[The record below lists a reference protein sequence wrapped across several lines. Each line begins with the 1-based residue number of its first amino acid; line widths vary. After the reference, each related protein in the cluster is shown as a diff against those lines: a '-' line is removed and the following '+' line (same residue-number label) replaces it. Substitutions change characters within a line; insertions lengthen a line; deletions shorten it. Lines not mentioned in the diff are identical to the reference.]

1 MLKREKMKKN
11 NSITIFAIV
20 IIILIPLII
29 AGCQP
34 ATASTDIVENGVN
47 EQPPT
52 EPANNDTGIQPY
64 DFSKS
69 DPGYITLHGLLVVR
83 DPTSMLPAPDDAVYL
98 VPVGGEGQGVTGI
111 PQFTPGEVP
120 QAEVD
125 ERTGEFVFVN
135 IEPGKYAVV
144 VITVGGAQIPT
155 RRMDDGNYSIITF
168 EDDEIDQVVELG
180 SLSLP

>member
-1 MLKREKMKKN
+1 MNKN
-11 NSITIFAIV
+11 NSIPFFAIV
-20 IIILIPLII
+20 IISLISLTI

-34 ATASTDIVENGVN
+34 AATSTEIIENVVN
-47 EQPPT
+47 DPQPV
-52 EPANNDTGIQPY
+52 EPANNDTGFEPY
-64 DFSKS
+64 EFAQS

-120 QAEVD
+120 QADVD

-135 IEPGKYAVV
+135 IEPGKYAIVA
-144 VITVGGAQIPT
+144 ITMGGAQIPT
-155 RRMDDGNYSIITF
+155 RSMDDGNYAIITF
-168 EDDEIDQVVELG
+168 LEDEIDQVVELG